1 MTPRKLKTRPL
12 SDQAKEAILQ
22 YIEELDV
29 EKDNKLPREEE
40 LARMLGVSRITVR
53 QALNDLAAEG
63 IVFRRQ
69 GRGTFV
75 NRDSLNI
82 KVTLSPCMELTQM
95 IRNSGY
101 TPSVRLLNISRIQR
115 DEKICAALK
124 MEDDDRLVVAE
135 KLFLADGKIC
145 AFCRD
150 YFGISLIGGE
160 EAFEAFSRYED
171 SIYKYIYDLSGQKAE
186 WDKIE
191 ISTVN
196 PSDIKGL
203 KKYVTLKEMGEQ
215 PYLYLKTMNYSS
227 DDRPLVWADEYFNTE
242 IIRFSLIRQKN
253 IRY

>member
-1 MTPRKLKTRPL
+1 MAPRKLKTRPL

-124 MEDDDRLVVAE
+124 MEEDDRLVVAE